1 MTTHECFDVE
11 VTDKVAH
18 VVMSRPDKRNS
29 MIASFWNDLPMI
41 VDELSASGEVR
52 AMVLSS
58 TGPHYCSGMDLSV
71 FASNDDIGSGSSGS
85 GSGGSGHRSRRNER
99 FRSTAM
105 RLQDSFNA
113 LERAR
118 FPVLAAIQGGC
129 VGGGVD
135 LVCAADMRY
144 VDETAFF
151 AIAEIDIGMTADV
164 GTLQRMPKLVP
175 EGIVKE
181 LAYTGRRWTAA
192 EAQAAGFVNAIYPD
206 HESLVDGTLEIAHQ
220 IATKSPAAVWG
231 TKRSMQFTRDH
242 SVEDGLEFI
251 ANWNA
256 AMFDTDDMG
265 EAFAAKTEKR
275 TPEFPDLL
283 PLSEGL

>member
-18 VVMSRPDKRNS
+18 VVMTRPDKRNS
-29 MIASFWNDLPMI
+29 MIASFWNDLPVI
-41 VDELSASGEVR
+41 VDELSASGDVR

-71 FASNDDIGSGSSGS
+71 FASNDDVGSGSSGS

-151 AIAEIDIGMTADV
+151 AIAEIDIG
-164 GTLQRMPKLVP
+164 K
-175 EGIVKE
+175 
-181 LAYTGRRWTAA
+181 RRRC
-192 EAQAAGFVNAIYPD
+192 
-206 HESLVDGTLEIAHQ
+206 IA
-220 IATKSPAAVWG
+220 
-231 TKRSMQFTRDH
+231 
-242 SVEDGLEFI
+242 
-251 ANWNA
+251 
-256 AMFDTDDMG
+256 
-265 EAFAAKTEKR
+265 
-275 TPEFPDLL
+275 
-283 PLSEGL
+283 

>member
-11 VTDKVAH
+11 VSDHVAH
-18 VVMSRPDKRNS
+18 VVLNRPDKRNS
-29 MIASFWNDLPMI
+29 MIASFWNDLPTI
-41 VDELSASGEVR
+41 VDDLSAAGSVR

-58 TGPHYCSGMDLSV
+58 TGPHFCSGMDLSV
-71 FASNDDIGSGSSGS
+71 FATNDDVSP
-85 GSGGSGHRSRRNER
+85 GSGGRGPRSRRHER
-99 FRSTAM
+99 FRSPAM

-144 VDETAFF
+144 VDESAFF

-164 GTLQRMPKLVP
+164 GTLQRMPKLVGD
-175 EGIVKE
+175 GIVKE

-192 EAQAAGFVNAIYPD
+192 EAQAAGFVNAVYPD
-206 HESLVDGTLEIAHQ
+206 HESLVEGVLDVAGQ

-231 TKRSMQFTRDH
+231 SKRSINYSRDH
-242 SVEDGLEFI
+242 SVSDGLEFI
-251 ANWNA
+251 ANWDA

-265 EAFAAKTEKR
+265 EAFGARSEKR
-275 TPEFPDLL
+275 TPDFPDLA

>member
-11 VTDKVAH
+11 VSDHVAH
-18 VVMSRPDKRNS
+18 VVLSRPDKRNS
-29 MIASFWNDLPMI
+29 MIASFWNDLPAI
-41 VDELSASGEVR
+41 VDELSAAGSVR

-58 TGPHYCSGMDLSV
+58 TGPHFCSGMDLSV
-71 FASNDDIGSGSSGS
+71 FASNDDVGPQRA
-85 GSGGSGHRSRRNER
+85 GGGHRSRRNER

-118 FPVLAAIQGGC
+118 FPILAAIQGGC

-144 VDETAFF
+144 VDERAFF
-151 AIAEIDIGMTADV
+151 SIAEIDIGMTADV
-164 GTLQRMPKLVP
+164 GTLQRMPKLVG
-175 EGIVKE
+175 EGLVKE
-181 LAYTGRRWTAA
+181 LAFTGRRWTAA
-192 EAQAAGFVNAIYPD
+192 EAQAAGFANAVYPD
-206 HESLVDGTLEIAHQ
+206 QESMVAGVLDIAAEIAK
-220 IATKSPAAVWG
+220 KSPAAVWG
-231 TKRSMQFTRDH
+231 SKRAIHYTRDH
-242 SVEDGLEFI
+242 SVDDGLEFI

-265 EAFAAKTEKR
+265 EAFAAKTDKR
-275 TPEFPDLL
+275 DPEFPDLL

>member
-11 VTDKVAH
+11 VSDHVAH

-29 MIASFWNDLPMI
+29 MIASFWNDLPTI
-41 VDELSASGEVR
+41 VDELSAAGSVR

-58 TGPHYCSGMDLSV
+58 TGPHFCSGMDLSV
-71 FASNDDIGSGSSGS
+71 FASNDDVGPQRS
-85 GSGGSGHRSRRNER
+85 GSGHRSRRNER

-144 VDETAFF
+144 ADESAFF

-164 GTLQRMPKLVP
+164 GTLQRMPKLVG

-181 LAYTGRRWTAA
+181 LAYTGRRWTAS
-192 EAQAAGFVNAIYPD
+192 EAQSAGFVNAVFPD
-206 HESLVDGTLEIAHQ
+206 HESLVEGVLDVAGQ
-220 IATKSPAAVWG
+220 IATKSPAAIWG
-231 TKRSMQFTRDH
+231 SKRSINYSRDH

-265 EAFAAKTEKR
+265 EAFGAKSEKR
-275 TPEFPDLL
+275 SPDFPDLA